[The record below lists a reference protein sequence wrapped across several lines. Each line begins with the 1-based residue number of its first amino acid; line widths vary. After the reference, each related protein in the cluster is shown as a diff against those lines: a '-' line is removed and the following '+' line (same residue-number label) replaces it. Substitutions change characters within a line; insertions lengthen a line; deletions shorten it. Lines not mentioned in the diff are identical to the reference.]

1 MSHVLAQLGLAS
13 DLLAL
18 GVVFVGALAVI
29 SASVLTNFKKTPVPA
44 LPSPAG
50 LSYSGVLHDPF
61 PQRSDSMSRRG

>member
-29 SASVLTNFKKTPVPA
+29 SASVLTKFKKNGCARTPEF
-44 LPSPAG
+44 G
-50 LSYSGVLHDPF
+50 GIII
-61 PQRSDSMSRRG
+61 